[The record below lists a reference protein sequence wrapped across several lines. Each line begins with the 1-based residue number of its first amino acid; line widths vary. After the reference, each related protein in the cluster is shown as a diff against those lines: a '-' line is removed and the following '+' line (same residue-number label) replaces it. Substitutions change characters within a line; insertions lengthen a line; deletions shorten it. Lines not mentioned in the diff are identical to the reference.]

1 MNELRRIVAAAGRL
15 ERGGQRPVLV
25 TLVEVTGSAY
35 RRPGARMLAD
45 RAGNTFGAVSSGCL
59 EGDLAERARQVAE
72 EGAPRLVAYDLDE
85 SDGLAWGLG
94 LGCPGSVR
102 LLIEPL
108 TRGLTGLLGTVATH
122 PAPVV
127 LGTVFEAGEEAGL
140 KPCDRFARPA
150 GAQAEAEI
158 PVDPALRAELETA
171 IGEVAAGGRPRTI
184 RLGEGERA
192 FALLLERLSP
202 PVRLLIFGSGAD
214 ARHLA
219 RLAAG
224 LGWETFLIAPGADG
238 IARSGGLPE
247 EVRAVP
253 GDPVAALAGIPLD
266 ERTAAVLLSHHFER
280 DRALLERLLPSV
292 VAYIGLLGSTPR
304 RKSLF
309 EAVGLQRV
317 AAAGDRLHAPI
328 GLDLGAERPEEIA
341 LAVAAEIQ
349 AALSGRAGGFLRER
363 ERPIHDR

>member
-1 MNELRRIVAAAGRL
+1 VAAAGRL
-15 ERGGQRPVLV
+15 EADGQRPVLV

-35 RRPGARMLAD
+35 RRPGARMLVD

-59 EGDLAERARQVAE
+59 EGDLAERARQVAA

-85 SDGLAWGLG
+85 SDDLAWGLG

-108 TRGLTGLLGTVATH
+108 TRGLTGLLAAVAAH

-127 LGTVFEAGEEAGL
+127 LGTVFEAGDEAGL
-140 KPCDRFARPA
+140 KPCDRFARPV
-150 GAQAEAEI
+150 GAEPEAAL
-158 PVDPALRAELETA
+158 PVDPALRPELETA
-171 IGEVAAGGRPRTI
+171 IGEVAERGGRPRTV
-184 RLGEGERA
+184 RLGEGART

-202 PVRLLIFGSGAD
+202 PLRLLIFGSGAD

-219 RLAAG
+219 RLAVG
-224 LGWETFLIAPGADG
+224 LGWETFLVAPGADG
-238 IARSGGLPE
+238 IAHAGGLPE
-247 EVRAVP
+247 EVRAVA
-253 GDPVAALAGIPLD
+253 GDPVAALEGIPLD

-280 DRALLERLLPSV
+280 DRALLERLLPST
-292 VAYIGLLGSTPR
+292 VAYIGLLGSAPR
-304 RKSLF
+304 RKTLF
-309 EAVGLQRV
+309 EAVGLQLV
-317 AAAGDRLHAPI
+317 AAAGNRLHAPV

-349 AALSGRAGGFLRER
+349 AALSGRAGGFLRDR